1 MHNFVVLDLICV
13 ICHNIKTFSWWWC

>member
-1 MHNFVVLDLICV
+1 MHNLVVLDLICV